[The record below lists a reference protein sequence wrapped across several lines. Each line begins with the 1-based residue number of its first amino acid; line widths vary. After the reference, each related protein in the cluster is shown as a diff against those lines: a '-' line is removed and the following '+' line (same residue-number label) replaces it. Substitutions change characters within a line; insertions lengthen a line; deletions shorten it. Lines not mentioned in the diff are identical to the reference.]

1 MQKKT
6 LETILYSAAGVVIM
20 AAIVIAFNL
29 VTASM
34 HRRMDLTKEKAYTLS
49 AGTKAILAK
58 LDTPVKLR
66 FYCTQSEN
74 ATPYTL
80 YLKSYARKVEDLLT
94 EYQQASHGKLVIE
107 KLDPQPDSD
116 AEDSAR
122 LDGIDAQNLPGG
134 ETYYLGL
141 AVSQLDAKEAIPFLS
156 PDRERDLEYDISRA
170 ISRVVT
176 PEKPVIGVMSSL
188 PVFGAPGNPMAEQMG
203 QPSGG
208 QDPWALITE
217 LKGDFTVRQVGMDVS
232 KVDDDIKVLLVIH
245 PKDISDSAQYAIDQ
259 FVMRGGKLIGF
270 LDPSSLVDNRGQNP
284 MMGQMPGGS
293 SSLDKLLKAW
303 GLQFDTT
310 KVVADRNYMINTG
323 EEGDTANQH
332 PVWLAITP
340 DSIDSNDIATAEL
353 ENVWYF
359 SGGAFTGQPAPG
371 LKETVLIRSSPD
383 SELVDSM
390 TANFSGENI
399 LKEFKPSGIQYALAV
414 RLTGQFKTAFPD
426 GKPGEKTDTDEKKDE
441 KGKTAA
447 KTPDDSLKETRQE
460 NTVVLVG
467 DADMF
472 YDNFTLHK
480 IQSPFGT
487 MAQQMNGNLNFA
499 QNLVEQLSGDNNLID
514 VRSRAVM
521 QHPFTRIKKIQAEA
535 EARYMDKIKELQD
548 GRDKA
553 MARLNELQQQKSQNQ
568 RYILSP
574 EQQTEIENL
583 KKSEASVDKDLRK
596 VQKDLRRDVDSL
608 QRKVE
613 WVNIASMPLA
623 VTFVG
628 IGLAVFKRKRTSAK

>member
-1 MQKKT
+1 MQKKS
-6 LETILYSAAGVVIM
+6 LETILYSAAGVAIM
-20 AAIVIAFNL
+20 AAIVVAFNL

-34 HRRMDLTKEKAYTLS
+34 HRRMDLTREKAYTLS

-94 EYQQASHGKLVIE
+94 EYQQAAHGKLTIE

-156 PDRERDLEYDISRA
+156 PDRERDLEYDISRS

-176 PEKPVIGVMSSL
+176 PEKPVIGVMSPL

-203 QPSGG
+203 QPSQG

-217 LKGDFTVRQVGMDVS
+217 LKGDFAVRQVGMDVS

-245 PKDISDSAQYAIDQ
+245 PRDISDAAQYAIDQ
-259 FVMRGGKLIGF
+259 FVMRGGKLIAF
-270 LDPSSLVDNRGQNP
+270 LDASSLVDSRGQNP
-284 MMGQMPGGS
+284 MMGQMQMPGGG

-303 GLQFDTT
+303 GLQFDTS
-310 KVVADRNYMINTG
+310 KVVADRTYMINTG

-340 DSIDSNDIATAEL
+340 DSINSNDVATAEL
-353 ENVWYF
+353 ENLWYF

-371 LKETVLIRSSPD
+371 LKETVLLKSSVD
-383 SELVDSM
+383 SQLVDSM
-390 TANFSGENI
+390 TANFSGENV

-426 GKPGEKTDTDEKKDE
+426 GKPG
-441 KGKTAA
+441 
-447 KTPDDSLKETRQE
+447 
-460 NTVVLVG
+460 
-467 DADMF
+467 
-472 YDNFTLHK
+472 
-480 IQSPFGT
+480 
-487 MAQQMNGNLNFA
+487 
-499 QNLVEQLSGDNNLID
+499 
-514 VRSRAVM
+514 
-521 QHPFTRIKKIQAEA
+521 
-535 EARYMDKIKELQD
+535 DK
-548 GRDKA
+548 
-553 MARLNELQQQKSQNQ
+553 
-568 RYILSP
+568 
-574 EQQTEIENL
+574 
-583 KKSEASVDKDLRK
+583 
-596 VQKDLRRDVDSL
+596 
-608 QRKVE
+608 
-613 WVNIASMPLA
+613 
-623 VTFVG
+623 
-628 IGLAVFKRKRTSAK
+628 